1 MWVFLSGESGA
12 LVAVETNFGWKL
24 NGSVGEGGKTK
35 SVNFVSSTTSEL
47 RIGKKNDELE
57 SQLK

>member
-1 MWVFLSGESGA
+1 MLVFLSRESGA
-12 LVAVETNFGWKL
+12 LVAVETKFGWML
-24 NGSVGEGGKTK
+24 SGSVGVGGKTK